1 MANLTAPRDTSEIA
15 NGATSLVLPAKAK
28 TTIYQG
34 SIVAIGADGYA
45 IPGKKAASLKAAG
58 RAEETVENTGSDGDA
73 VVRVKRGVFIFD
85 NSGTAANKL
94 SAADI
99 LGPCYIED
107 DQTVTKS
114 ATGTSIA
121 GLVIRVD
128 DEGVAVEMGFGYAG
142 PAAAA
147 T

>member
-1 MANLTAPRDTSEIA
+1 MAGLKAPRDTNELA
-15 NGATSLVLPAKAK
+15 GGATSLVLPVKAA
-28 TTIYQG
+28 TTIFQG
-34 SIVAIGADGYA
+34 SIVAIGTDGYA

-58 RAEETVENTGSDGDA
+58 RAEETVENTGKDGEA
-73 VVRVKRGVFIFD
+73 TVRVTRGTFVFE

-94 SAADI
+94 SAVDI